1 MYKKSFI
8 LVSVIL
14 FVLCIFSGFV
24 NAADAVKGTV
34 SNITNTVV
42 DGTVNLAN
50 DIRSGIGNA
59 ENGVEDAV
67 KMDNV
72 DNNDNNTNNTTND
85 NSVNNTTREDNVA
98 RNNDDYTA
106 TRTTAGGAMTDN
118 TSTMWVWLVVAI
130 AAIVIIGLVWY
141 YGTQNNTIHHDD

>member
-24 NAADAVKGTV
+24 SATNAVKGTV
-34 SNITNTVV
+34 SNVTNTVV
-42 DGTVNLAN
+42 DGTANLAN
-50 DIRSGIGNA
+50 DIRSGVGNA
-59 ENGVEDAV
+59 ENGIEDAL

-72 DNNDNNTNNTTND
+72 DNNNTDNNNNDNIVTNATRDDNIARTND
-85 NSVNNTTREDNVA
+85 G
-98 RNNDDYTA
+98 DYTA

-141 YGTQNNTIHHDD
+141 YGTQNNTTHHDD